1 MNINIKA
8 TGIELTPAIRDY
20 TEKKVLV
27 IEKYFDSNV
36 ETTAQVE
43 VGKTTN
49 HHKGGDVFRAEIKI
63 NGGGLDL
70 YAFSEKDDLYA
81 AIDLVKDELVRE
93 LKHAKGKNSKLFR
106 KQQQAIKD
114 ALRGLPNRFK
124 YFRKKD

>member
-8 TGIELTPAIRDY
+8 TGIELTPAIREY
-20 TEKKVLV
+20 AEKKVSA
-27 IEKYFDSNV
+27 IEKYLDAGID
-36 ETTAQVE
+36 TTAHVE

-63 NGGGLDL
+63 NGGGVDL
-70 YAFSEKDDLYA
+70 YAVNEKDDLYA
-81 AIDLVKDELVRE
+81 AIDLVKDELIRE
-93 LKHAKGKNSKLFR
+93 LQHSRGKNMKMFR
-106 KQQQAIKD
+106 RQQQAIKD